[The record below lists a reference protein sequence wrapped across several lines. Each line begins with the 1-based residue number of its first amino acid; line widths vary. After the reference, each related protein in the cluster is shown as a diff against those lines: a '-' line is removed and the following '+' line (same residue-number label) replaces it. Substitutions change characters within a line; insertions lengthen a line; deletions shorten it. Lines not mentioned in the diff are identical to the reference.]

1 MRSVGVKADN
11 LRAGKANMFLSPLFA
26 KAFATTADCVVEL
39 YNTDGAQGAARGAG
53 IGAGIYK
60 NYKEA
65 FSGLECKQVVE
76 PEKPARESYKN
87 AYQKWLSYLKI

>member
-1 MRSVGVKADN
+1 
-11 LRAGKANMFLSPLFA
+11 MFLSPLFA

-60 NYKEA
+60 DYKEA
-65 FSGLECKQVVE
+65 FAGLECKQIIE
-76 PEKPARESYKN
+76 PDKQARESYKN
-87 AYQKWLSYLKI
+87 AYEKWLSQLMTMV

>member
-11 LRAGKANMFLSPLFA
+11 LRAGRANMFLSPLFA

-65 FSGLECKQVVE
+65 FTGLECKQVIE
-76 PEKPARESYKN
+76 PDKGLGEDYEN
-87 AYQKWLSYLKI
+87 AYEKWLSYLKI